1 MGGSA
6 PSVTYNPPPKDD
18 SFARF
23 LEYQQQKE
31 TIADQRAATERA
43 EQKAAEAARKRTG
56 AFNYAGLRSGIEA
69 QMRQGLLGYETATQQ
84 LRDYATKY
92 DLSPSDKID
101 LSSYVSKNKD
111 IQDLVTE
118 VRKEGLSKDE
128 ETWLAAANKQ
138 YGKNAKDLGEFSEQ
152 EIGDVHYNLYGKDEN
167 RSGVSFLG
175 ANPEQDI
182 ANLTDIY
189 TKELLPGRRQT
200 GIGAAYEEI
209 LGRQATEEEKTKAT
223 ERFNQ
228 GYYTSNQ
235 DLRDALYKGTEY
247 QKKFNQ
253 SYLDNYYDTKY
264 GKQTV
269 DEKGERTGQRTFK
282 FSKELMPTMGNA
294 QAGDLAKRTG
304 ITTPNFGDSFQGT
317 PAELEEAQ
325 QNIRDSRQFLYSA
338 GLTNLQGEIDKETQK
353 LKTEGSKELAK
364 IQSQGSIYNS
374 LVGSFNF

>member
-18 SFARF
+18 TFSKF
-23 LEYQQQKE
+23 LEYQQKKE
-31 TIADQRAATERA
+31 SLADERAATERA
-43 EQKAAEAARKRTG
+43 EQKAADDARKAAG
-56 AFNYAGLRSGIEA
+56 AAGYAGLRQGVTN
-69 QMRQGLLGYETATQQ
+69 QLRQGLVGYEDATSR

-92 DLSPSDKID
+92 DMTSPEAD
-101 LSSYVSKNKD
+101 
-111 IQDLVTE
+111 VT
-118 VRKEGLSKDE
+118 
-128 ETWLAAANKQ
+128 
-138 YGKNAKDLGEFSEQ
+138 
-152 EIGDVHYNLYGKDEN
+152 
-167 RSGVSFLG
+167 
-175 ANPEQDI
+175 
-182 ANLTDIY
+182 NLTDIY

-200 GIGAAYEEI
+200 GIGAAYEEV

-223 ERFNQ
+223 ERFSH

-235 DLRDALYKGTEY
+235 DLRDSLYKGTEY

-264 GKQTV
+264 GQQAV
-269 DEKGERTGQRTFK
+269 NEKGERTGQRTFK
-282 FSKELMPTMGNA
+282 FSKELMPTMGNV

-317 PAELEEAQ
+317 PSELEEAQ

>member
-18 SFARF
+18 SFSKF
-23 LEYQQQKE
+23 LEYQQKKE
-31 TIADQRAATERA
+31 TLADERAAAEKA
-43 EQKAAEAARKRTG
+43 EQKAADDARKAAG
-56 AFNYAGLRSGIEA
+56 AAGYAGLRQGVTN
-69 QMRQGLLGYETATQQ
+69 QLRQGLVGYEDATSR

-92 DLSPSDKID
+92 DMTPPEED
-101 LSSYVSKNKD
+101 
-111 IQDLVTE
+111 VT
-118 VRKEGLSKDE
+118 
-128 ETWLAAANKQ
+128 
-138 YGKNAKDLGEFSEQ
+138 
-152 EIGDVHYNLYGKDEN
+152 
-167 RSGVSFLG
+167 
-175 ANPEQDI
+175 
-182 ANLTDIY
+182 NLTDIY

-228 GYYTSNQ
+228 GYYTSTQ
-235 DLRDALYKGTEY
+235 DLRDTLYKGTEY

-253 SYLDNYYDTKY
+253 GYLDNYYDTKY
-264 GKQTV
+264 GQQAV
-269 DEKGERTGQRTFK
+269 NEKGERTGQRTFK
-282 FSKELMPTMGNA
+282 FSKDLMPTMGNV